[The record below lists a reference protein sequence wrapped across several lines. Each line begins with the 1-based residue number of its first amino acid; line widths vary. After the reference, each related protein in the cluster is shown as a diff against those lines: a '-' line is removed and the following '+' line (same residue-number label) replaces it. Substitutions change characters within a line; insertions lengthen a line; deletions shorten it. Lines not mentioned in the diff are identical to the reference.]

1 MYVHATRLR
10 SVVTGNNKIPQEL
23 LNKRETDIAYAY
35 NNIKSAPK
43 MCKRLLTSSIVRK
56 EAFFAAK
63 VCCPRLQP
71 STHLYF
77 TFSLSMSPFIIVS
90 KHGAGNLLPSEF
102 LIDEEGKLVDIMRAT
117 KSNEHMS
124 AERISEF
131 LLTSYSWTSR
141 RKSTARRTNS
151 MLL

>member
-1 MYVHATRLR
+1 
-10 SVVTGNNKIPQEL
+10 
-23 LNKRETDIAYAY
+23 
-35 NNIKSAPK
+35 
-43 MCKRLLTSSIVRK
+43 
-56 EAFFAAK
+56 
-63 VCCPRLQP
+63 
-71 STHLYF
+71 
-77 TFSLSMSPFIIVS
+77 MSPFTIVS

-131 LLTSYSWTSR
+131 LLTSGNSWTSNKSEEYSMRR

-151 MLL
+151 MML